1 MAARARLALLVKGL
15 SSVWSSRD
23 AAVTSVLNVKSNCSG
38 LAALVDEFQS
48 VGLQDTLDLAAGVHR
63 PGPRSVKLD
72 VRLPVLESLPWLAK
86 FLVSQGK
93 IVVRVCVSGSQ
104 LQRRLVRL
112 NSFLHAAGLIQDI
125 AKVEVGQRVTRVGL
139 DRVPVMT
146 LRKSEFLPV
155 VEECAEV
162 DVSRSVRGRKLE
174 HFLIG
179 GDRLALRIWILFE
192 SDAPREPRGYFM
204 MFGGRLTTGNRRTGH
219 NFLSLRKI
227 HEELAGNRFEQLAFV
242 TERHAML

>member
-93 IVVRVCVSGSQ
+93 IVVRVGVSGSQ

-146 LRKSEFLPV
+146 LRKP
-155 VEECAEV
+155 
-162 DVSRSVRGRKLE
+162 E

-204 MFGGRLTTGNRRTGH
+204 IFGGRLTTGNRRTGH